1 MESSVSPVRL
11 AKTQKHSGILI
22 GTAGVY
28 FVASQLAMRGFHAA
42 VTFGN
47 APYVDL
53 LVSLPDASASASI
66 QVKTAHKALRMKGRG
81 DKKYP
86 YQYQWAMGQHSALH
100 HRADLFFAL
109 VDLRGVTDKLP
120 DVFIV
125 PSEVVAK
132 YFDWGYFKDPTK
144 KRWWRYHPKHET
156 TQSYK
161 NNWGLLEEYLDS
173 KTGNEANIPRATS
186 C

>member
-1 MESSVSPVRL
+1 MATKR
-11 AKTQKHSGILI
+11 SGILI

-28 FVASQLAMRGFHAA
+28 FVASQLATRGFHAA

-53 LVSLPDASASASI
+53 LVSLPDASASASV
-66 QVKTAHKALRMKGRG
+66 QVKTALYAFRTRGRAPNKVP
-81 DKKYP
+81 DHYE
-86 YQYQWAMGQHSALH
+86 WAMGQHSALH

-109 VDLRGVTDKLP
+109 VDLRGVSDRLP

-125 PSEVVAK
+125 PSEVVAE
-132 YFDWGYFKDPTK
+132 YFDRPYFKDPTK

-156 TQSYK
+156 MQPYK
-161 NNWGLLEEYLDS
+161 NNWRLLREYLES
-173 KTGNEANIPRATS
+173 KTSNEIGTL
-186 C
+186 

>member
-1 MESSVSPVRL
+1 MATKR
-11 AKTQKHSGILI
+11 SGILI

-28 FVASQLAMRGFHAA
+28 FVASQLAARGFHAA

-53 LVSLPDASASASI
+53 LAGLPDASASVSI
-66 QVKTAHKALRMKGRG
+66 QVKTAHRALRMRGRG

-109 VDLRGVTDKLP
+109 VDLRGVTDSLP

-125 PSEVVAK
+125 PSEAVAK
-132 YFDWGYFKDPTK
+132 YFDWSYFKDPTK
-144 KRWWRYHPKHET
+144 KRWWRYHPKYET
-156 TQSYK
+156 MQPYK
-161 NNWGLLEEYLDS
+161 NNWELLREYLES
-173 KTGNEANIPRATS
+173 KTGNSEGSA
-186 C
+186 